1 MTIDKNI
8 INEKLEYNIDK
19 EASKISV
26 LGTVH

>member
-8 INEKLEYNIDK
+8 INEKLEYNSDK